1 MRISANGVTKEIVIH
16 IYIYIYKE
24 KKLLFEKGKNK
35 EIVIWQKNRALILP
49 VVPT

>member
-16 IYIYIYKE
+16 IYIYKE
-24 KKLLFEKGKNK
+24 KKLLFQKGKNK